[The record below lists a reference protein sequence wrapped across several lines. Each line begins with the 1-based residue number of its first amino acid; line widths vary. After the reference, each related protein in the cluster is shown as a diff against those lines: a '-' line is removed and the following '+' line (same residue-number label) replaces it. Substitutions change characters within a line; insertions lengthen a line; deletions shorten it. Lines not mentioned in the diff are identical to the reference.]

1 MIAGAA
7 FLLLRGYV
15 QDRRNDE
22 GIAWAVPKG
31 EHVDLAGAGL
41 AVTEADEGR
50 TLIGRDLETG
60 KRRWSVEFSWP
71 TGYHANQLHRV
82 GRTLILVDRVGDVHA
97 LDIGTGRERWTQT
110 PAGDAQP
117 SVATPGVV
125 AFSVCRDRKCHAE
138 ARSIADG
145 ALVWQ
150 APVDSGDRYLGSPD
164 VGDPPNRG
172 GGLWPASHVLLRTPG
187 APARYQVR
195 DLATGRVVLRGG
207 GARESAAVVG
217 KLLVR
222 AGQQGP
228 TTATDL
234 TTGREAWRF
243 EEGNLTPMRAAQGE
257 TATLGMPDGGLLMST
272 STRRCRRSRSAT
284 SCACSTRG
292 PASSPSRTA
301 DVDGFEEELAP
312 TLDTPITAES
322 VAEGPPARTPA
333 LRSDGDVSEIYA
345 DGRIYRLDDYERN
358 SIGATGPR
366 SGGRPRCRASAAAA
380 TTASR
385 CATAAA
391 ASGWCATSGTA
402 APSSSARR
410 ASGS

>member
-1 MIAGAA
+1 MGGA
-7 FLLLRGYV
+7 
-15 QDRRNDE
+15 
-22 GIAWAVPKG
+22 
-31 EHVDLAGAGL
+31 
-41 AVTEADEGR
+41 EGR
-50 TLIGRDLETG
+50 ARRPRRGGPRGHGGRRGQDADRTRPETG

-82 GRTLILVDRVGDVHA
+82 GSTLILIDRIGDVHA

-145 ALVWQ
+145 ALVWE
-150 APVDSGDRYLGSPD
+150 APVDPGDRYLGSPD
-164 VGDPPNRG
+164 VGDPPNRA

-187 APARYQVR
+187 TPARYQVR
-195 DLATGRVVLRGG
+195 DVATGRVVLRGG

-243 EEGNLTPMRAAQGE
+243 EEGNLTPMRAARGE

-272 STRRCRRSRSAT
+272 QYQALPEISIGDELRVLDPRTGKLT
-284 SCACSTRG
+284 VE
-292 PASSPSRTA
+292 TA

-322 VAEGPPARTPA
+322 VADGPPVRAPA

-345 DGRIYRLDDYERN
+345 DGRVYRLDDYERN
-358 SIGATGPR
+358 SIGATRTQVGWEASMSRFAGGSHDGVEVRDRR
-366 SGGRPRCRASAAAA
+366 SGKRLVRYVGDGGAVVVRSAGERLVIADGQ
-380 TTASR
+380 R
-385 CATAAA
+385 EYVV
-391 ASGWCATSGTA
+391 
-402 APSSSARR
+402 AP
-410 ASGS
+410 